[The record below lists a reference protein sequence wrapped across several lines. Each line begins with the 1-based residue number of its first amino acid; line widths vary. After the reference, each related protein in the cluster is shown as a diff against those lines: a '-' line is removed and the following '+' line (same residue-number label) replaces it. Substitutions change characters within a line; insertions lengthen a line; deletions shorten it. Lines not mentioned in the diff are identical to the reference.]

1 MMMKR
6 IALLLTMSLLLA
18 ACGTVQENNKAT
30 EEQKEAT
37 EISND
42 SNEEN
47 TTGSPGGESGL
58 KKPEMPKG
66 QKKFTGEDPNKQ
78 KLSSTLE
85 QKENTFVFTVENDT
99 GKDAEITFSSGQEY
113 DYMVYD
119 SEGKLVKKLSEGMM
133 YTQAI
138 KEDVIAPGETVSYSA
153 SYEEVASGLA
163 KGEYTIEFVFTEQ
176 NFQASAKEAFDVE

>member
-1 MMMKR
+1 MKK

-18 ACGTVQENNKAT
+18 ACGTAQENNTTA
-30 EEQKEAT
+30 EPPKET
-37 EISND
+37 TNSSNGN
-42 SNEEN
+42 NEEN
-47 TTGSPGGESGL
+47 TTGSKGGESGL
-58 KKPEMPKG
+58 KKPDKSKEV
-66 QKKFTGEDPNKQ
+66 TGEDPNKQ

-85 QKENTFVFTVENDT
+85 QKDSTFVFTVENDT

-119 SEGKLVKKLSEGMM
+119 ASGKLVKKLSEGMM

-138 KEDVIAPGETVSYSA
+138 KEEIITPGETVSYSA
-153 SYEEVASGLA
+153 SYEEVTSGLD

-176 NFQASAKEAFDVE
+176 NFQASAKEAFNVE

>member
-1 MMMKR
+1 MMMKKT
-6 IALLLTMSLLLA
+6 ALLLTMAFLLT
-18 ACGTVQENNKAT
+18 ACGTAQENNTAT
-30 EEQKEAT
+30 EAPDETADKG
-37 EISND
+37 

-47 TTGSPGGESGL
+47 TTGSGGGESGL

-85 QKENTFVFTVENDT
+85 QKDSTFVFTVENDT

-138 KEDVIAPGETVSYSA
+138 QEKVIAPGETVSYSA
-153 SYEEVASGLA
+153 AYEEVASGLA
-163 KGEYTIEFVFTEQ
+163 KGEYTIEFVFAEQ
-176 NFQASAKEAFDVE
+176 NFQASAKEAFNVD

>member
-1 MMMKR
+1 MKR

-18 ACGTVQENNKAT
+18 ACGTAQENNKAT
-30 EEQKEAT
+30 EEPDETT
-37 EISND
+37 EIPNGN
-42 SNEEN
+42 NEEN

-85 QKENTFVFTVENDT
+85 QKDNSFVFTVENDT

-113 DYMVYD
+113 DYIVYD
-119 SEGKLVKKLSEGMM
+119 SEGKLVKRLSEGMM

-138 KEDVIAPGETVSYSA
+138 KEEVIAPGETVSYSA
-153 SYEEVASGLA
+153 SYEEVSSGLA
-163 KGEYTIEFVFTEQ
+163 KGEYSIEFVFTEQ
-176 NFQASAKEAFDVE
+176 NFQASAKEAFNVQ

>member
-1 MMMKR
+1 MKR
-6 IALLLTMSLLLA
+6 ITLFLTMSLFLA
-18 ACGTVQENNKAT
+18 ACGTAQENNTAT
-30 EEQKEAT
+30 GEPDETT
-37 EISND
+37 EIPNGN
-42 SNEEN
+42 NEEN

-85 QKENTFVFTVENDT
+85 QKDNSFVFTVENDT

-138 KEDVIAPGETVSYSA
+138 KEDVLAPGENITYTA
-153 SYEEVASGLA
+153 SYQEVTSGLD
-163 KGEYTIEFVFTEQ
+163 KGEYTIEFVFAEQ
-176 NFQASAKEAFDVE
+176 NFQASAKEAFNVE

>member
-6 IALLLTMSLLLA
+6 IALSLTMAFLLA
-18 ACGTVQENNKAT
+18 ACGTAQENNTAT
-30 EEQKEAT
+30 EAPGET
-37 EISND
+37 TD
-42 SNEEN
+42 SANGNNEEN

-85 QKENTFVFTVENDT
+85 QKENSFVFTVENDT

-138 KEDVIAPGETVSYSA
+138 KEEVIAPGETVSYSA
-153 SYEEVASGLA
+153 AYEEVASGLA

-176 NFQASAKEAFDVE
+176 NFQASAKETFNVE

>member
-1 MMMKR
+1 MKR
-6 IALLLTMSLLLA
+6 IALLLTMAFVLA
-18 ACGTVQENNKAT
+18 ACGTVQENNTAT
-30 EEQKEAT
+30 EAPDET
-37 EISND
+37 TDSSNG
-42 SNEEN
+42 SNKEN

-58 KKPEMPKG
+58 KKPDRNKEVK
-66 QKKFTGEDPNKQ
+66 GEDPNKQ

-85 QKENTFVFTVENDT
+85 QKDSTFVFTVENDT

-138 KEDVIAPGETVSYSA
+138 KEEVIAPGETVSYSA

-176 NFQASAKEAFDVE
+176 NFQASAKEAFNVE